1 MHVYPFYIYC
11 KYCNIPVH
19 TCTYNVNSLKMNGRT
34 CVKQLIYSSS
44 GSRKLIE
51 ILPLKEIHV
60 FQFYVFE
67 HLS

>member
-11 KYCNIPVH
+11 KCCNIPVH

-51 ILPLKEIHV
+51 NFASTSERNTCFSILCI
-60 FQFYVFE
+60 
-67 HLS
+67 

>member
-1 MHVYPFYIYC
+1 
-11 KYCNIPVH
+11 
-19 TCTYNVNSLKMNGRT
+19 MNGRT

-67 HLS
+67 HLC